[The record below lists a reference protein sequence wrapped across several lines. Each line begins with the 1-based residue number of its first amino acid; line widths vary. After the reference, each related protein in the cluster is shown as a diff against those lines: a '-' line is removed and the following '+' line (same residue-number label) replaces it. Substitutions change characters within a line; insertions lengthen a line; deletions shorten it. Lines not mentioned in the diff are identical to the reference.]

1 MIRPGIRRLFRLPAR
16 GAERT
21 EQDLEEEIQL
31 HVELRAEQLQREGF
45 SPEEALAEARRRFGT
60 RDEVQGTLRRAAHRR
75 ESRVRAREWA
85 HEIWRDLRFGSRQ
98 LARAPGFAATAILSL
113 ALGIGAS
120 TAIFSVVDG
129 VLLKPLPFRDPE
141 RLVGVY
147 HQDANQGPGTYFT
160 YRDNNRVFEDIGAWE
175 TDEVSITGRGEPER
189 VQALAVTDATLP
201 LLGVRPALG
210 RLFTREDDTPGSP
223 VRVILT
229 YGYWQRGFGG
239 ARDVIGRLLYVGG
252 RPAEIIGVLPASFR
266 FLRSDPTVVLPMQL
280 DRADAS
286 SFDFQALAR
295 LKPGVT
301 LAQANADVARMI
313 PLLPPQYAAFR
324 LRPMVQPLA
333 RDLTGGIDQVLW
345 VLMGAVGVVLL
356 IACVNVANLFL
367 IRMEGRQQELAV
379 RAALGASRG
388 RMARQLLSE
397 SVLLGL
403 AGGAVGLLLAQAGIG
418 LLRRLAPAELPRVDE
433 IGLDPSVLLFALLV
447 SVLSGVLL
455 GLIPTLRFGAP
466 NTAALRDGGRA
477 ASDAPG
483 RHRVRSRLV
492 VVEVALSVM
501 LLILSGLM
509 VRTLLAMRQ
518 VDPGFTHPE
527 QVQTFRLSVADGT
540 DGDPRRA
547 AREYEQIAQRL
558 KQVPGVAA
566 VGLSSSAT
574 MDGEDN
580 TNPLFVEG
588 VPVPDGAFPPFRR
601 FKSLAPGYFEA
612 MGNRIVAGRSITWA
626 DIDQARPV
634 VVISAKLARE
644 YWQQP
649 SRALGKRVR
658 NSRDGRWN
666 EIVGVVGDERDDGL
680 NRPATA
686 IVYWPMLSDSYQPS
700 TMVVAVRSSRVGT
713 PGFLQELRQ
722 AVWSVDPDLPLAS
735 VRTLD
740 QIRADSMT
748 QTSFVVIMLGIAAA
762 IALLLGIVGIYGV
775 IAYIAAQ
782 RTREI
787 GIRMALGAQAGDVRR
802 LFLRHGL
809 GLTLTGIALG
819 IGASIPLTRVVSA
832 FLFGVGPMDPVTYL
846 AVAVG
851 LTAIAL
857 LATYLPA
864 RHASRVDPIVAMRS
878 GG

>member
-1 MIRPGIRRLFRLPAR
+1 M
-16 GAERT
+16 
-21 EQDLEEEIQL
+21 EEEIQL
-31 HVELRAEQLQREGF
+31 HLELRAERLRREGL
-45 SPEEALAEARRRFGT
+45 SAEEALAEAKRRFGS
-60 RDEVQGTLRRAAHRR
+60 REEVQGTLRRAAHRR
-75 ESRVRAREWA
+75 ASRVRARERVN
-85 HEIWRDLRFGSRQ
+85 ELWRDLRFGSRQ
-98 LARAPGFAATAILSL
+98 LLRAPGFAATAILSL

-120 TAIFSVVDG
+120 TAIFSVVNG
-129 VLLKPLPFRDPE
+129 VLLKPLPFRDPD

-160 YRDNNRVFEDIGAWE
+160 YRDNNRVFEDIGGWE
-175 TDEVSITGRGEPER
+175 SGEVSITGRGEPER
-189 VQALAVTDATLP
+189 VEALTVTDGTLP

-210 RLFTREDDTPGSP
+210 RLFTREDDAPGSP
-223 VRVILT
+223 LRVILS
-229 YGYWQRGFGG
+229 YGYWRRGFGG
-239 ARDVIGRLLYVGG
+239 DRDVIGRLLYVGG
-252 RPAEIIGVLPASFR
+252 RPGEVVGVLPASFR
-266 FLRSDPTVVLPMQL
+266 FLRADPAVVLPMQL
-280 DRADAS
+280 DRADAAA
-286 SFDFQALAR
+286 FDFQALAR

-301 LAQANADVARMI
+301 LEQANADVARMI
-313 PLLPPQYAAFR
+313 PLLPPQYSAFR
-324 LRPMVQPLA
+324 LRPRVQPLA
-333 RDLTGGIDQVLW
+333 MDLTGGIDQVLW

-379 RAALGASRG
+379 RAALGASRW

-403 AGGAVGLLLAQAGIG
+403 AGGAVGLVLARAGIG
-418 LLRRLAPAELPRVDE
+418 LLRRVAPARLPRVDE
-433 IGLDPSVLLFALLV
+433 IGLDPAVLLFALLV
-447 SVLSGVLL
+447 SVLAGVLL

-466 NTAALRDGGRA
+466 STAALRDGGRS

-492 VVEVALSVM
+492 VVEVALSVT

-527 QVQTFRLSVADGT
+527 QVQTFRLSVADGP
-540 DGDPRRA
+540 DGDPRRG
-547 AREYEQIAQRL
+547 AREYEQIVRRL
-558 KQVPGVAA
+558 EQVPGVAA
-566 VGLSSSAT
+566 VGLASSVT

-580 TNPLFVEG
+580 TNPLFVDG
-588 VPVPDGAFPPFRR
+588 VPVSDGELPPLRR
-601 FKSLAPGYFEA
+601 FKSFAPGYFEA
-612 MGNRIVAGRSITWA
+612 MGNRLVAGRSITWA
-626 DIDQARPV
+626 DIDRTRPV
-634 VVISAKLARE
+634 VVISEKLARE
-644 YWQQP
+644 YWRQP
-649 SRALGKRVR
+649 SEALGKRVR
-658 NSRDGRWN
+658 NSRDGTWK

-686 IVYWPMLSDSYQPS
+686 IVYWPMLSDSYQRS

-713 PGFLQELRQ
+713 PGFVQELRR
-722 AVWSVDPDLPLAS
+722 AVWSVDPDLPLAA

-740 QIRADSMT
+740 RIRADSMT
-748 QTSFVVIMLGIAAA
+748 QTSFVVVMLGIASG
-762 IALLLGIVGIYGV
+762 IALLLGAVGIYGV

-787 GIRMALGAQAGDVRR
+787 GIRMALGAEAGDVRR
-802 LFLRHGL
+802 LFLRQGL
-809 GLTLTGIALG
+809 VLTLTGIALG

-832 FLFGVGPMDPVTYL
+832 FLFGVGRMDPVTYL

-851 LTAIAL
+851 LTGIAL

-864 RHASRVDPIVAMRS
+864 RHASRVEPVVAMR
-878 GG
+878 GGG